1 MKWGY
6 HKQAIDMQLC
16 KCKSFDFGIYLYV
29 GAKKHNKK
37 NNGNCLVDFKLQH
50 VVKKKRTV
58 QLWLIRFDLLKR
70 FYRVRHTRIAYCEKT
85 TKNQRYLSG
94 CNEFRRKATK
104 PKIERGLVFGR
115 QKNRS
120 RHFYFIFSI
129 HWRPS

>member
-1 MKWGY
+1 MQIIRFWHLFVCWRK
-6 HKQAIDMQLC
+6 KTQQQKTMAIVWSIS
-16 KCKSFDFGIYLYV
+16 SFNTSL
-29 GAKKHNKK
+29 
-37 NNGNCLVDFKLQH
+37 
-50 VVKKKRTV
+50 KKRTVQLWLIRFDLFTV

-70 FYRVRHTRIAYCEKT
+70 FYRVPRTRTAYCEKT

-120 RHFYFIFSI
+120 RHFYFI
-129 HWRPS
+129 WRPS